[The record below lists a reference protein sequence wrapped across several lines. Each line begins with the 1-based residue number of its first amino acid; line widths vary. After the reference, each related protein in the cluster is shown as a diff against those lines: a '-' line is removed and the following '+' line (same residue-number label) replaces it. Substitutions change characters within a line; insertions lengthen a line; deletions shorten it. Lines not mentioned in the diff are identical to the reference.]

1 MDQDLQ
7 NGIIKFDMSDHFP
20 IFTILNSKIHN
31 RCPKTKILTRTII
44 EVSVEN
50 FNNILSS
57 TDWNDV
63 LGKTIA
69 NESYDQFIKKFS
81 LIYDNFFPINVI
93 EIKTKNLLSP
103 WITNDMKKS
112 SKRKQKLY
120 EKFLKEKS
128 PKNEKEY
135 KDYKQLFEKIKK
147 DSKKKY
153 FQEKLSF
160 SKNDSKN
167 TWKTL
172 RDVIVKIKINEN
184 RPPKK
189 IALENKEITDQKTIA
204 KKFNEFCVNVGP
216 NLASKIPQNNN
227 DYKSYLPDI
236 TTLFDE
242 QDLTEKEHKEAVASL
257 KPNKS
262 PGCDSIHVNVI
273 KAIYEQLKRPSFLY
287 L

>member
-7 NGIIKFDMSDHFP
+7 NGIIKLDISDHFP

-31 RCPKTKILTRTII
+31 QCPKTKISTRTIN

-50 FNNILSS
+50 FKNILSL

-63 LGKTIA
+63 LGKTIT

-81 LIYDNFFPINVI
+81 LIYDDCFPIKVI

-103 WITNDMKKS
+103 WITKGIKKS

-120 EKFLKEKS
+120 EKFLKKKS

-160 SKNDSKN
+160 YKNDIKN

-172 RDVIVKIKINEN
+172 KDVIGKAKINEHCL
-184 RPPKK
+184 PKK

-204 KKFNEFCVNVGP
+204 EKRNEFYVNVGP
-216 NLASKIPQNNN
+216 NLVSKIPPKQ
-227 DYKSYLPDI
+227 
-236 TTLFDE
+236 
-242 QDLTEKEHKEAVASL
+242 Q
-257 KPNKS
+257 
-262 PGCDSIHVNVI
+262 
-273 KAIYEQLKRPSFLY
+273 
-287 L
+287 